1 MASTIAIA
9 ASFGIEPEKLESWAT
24 GDLPS
29 NEAEAKIA
37 EEVFSRFD
45 YVDGDWQPLGDTST
59 KAKKTKSKTKKTKA
73 TKAKTKTAASTS
85 SSTAEDQTSVNTDVS
100 ITSVDSLKD
109 KVKTETAKN
118 EAPAESDL
126 KSTQV
131 ESDSTSQVIEE
142 EASPAV
148 AEKTTKTK
156 AKVNKK
162 ASKEKSAEPVSA
174 ETTGVEVQT
183 KEAAAKK
190 PMEVAASAKDNHS
203 EETVA
208 DKSQVQSQPADIKAG
223 TTVAEKS
230 TESSSKKTDKAASTE
245 STEASND
252 KDKSD
257 KAKVEPTEPTGP
269 KVLFS
274 AVGIIRGEVTID
286 EVENQHTIKFGG
298 KTYPLFYARKN
309 YTAFTGLK
317 KEIEASGNANQRLIV
332 YPKFTHFPK
341 RDQPLRVGF
350 QLVGFDKGGGEGVT
364 QELNDNEF
372 KICGLWQFIPVC
384 RQPCISIFRNFS
396 RERLDYIKQAETRS
410 KVNFMKASHLPILW
424 RDGPVKPFRF
434 NPKLKKEEQAK
445 VYFVEIKAKFL
456 PQRDCFGFSEMLGEP
471 LEKLPRFLKASK
483 ADKAEVMKKAGK
495 NKPPGKGGNAKP
507 GAKGKPQ
514 NKVIVKPKSSP
525 KPTKPVKKES

>member
-1 MASTIAIA
+1 MATTIAIA
-9 ASFGIEPEKLESWAT
+9 ASFNIDPEKLESWAT
-24 GDLPS
+24 GEKPS

-37 EEVFSRFD
+37 EQIFESFD
-45 YVDGDWQPLGDTST
+45 YVDGDWRAKTEPE
-59 KAKKTKSKTKKTKA
+59 AKKAKTKKTTKTKKK
-73 TKAKTKTAASTS
+73 TKAAVSTP
-85 SSTAEDQTSVNTDVS
+85 SSTADQKTSINTAVS
-100 ITSVDSLKD
+100 ITSVDSSQD
-109 KVKTETAKN
+109 KVKAETAKN

-131 ESDSTSQVIEE
+131 ESDSTSQV
-142 EASPAV
+142 
-148 AEKTTKTK
+148 AEK
-156 AKVNKK
+156 
-162 ASKEKSAEPVSA
+162 P
-174 ETTGVEVQT
+174 
-183 KEAAAKK
+183 
-190 PMEVAASAKDNHS
+190 
-203 EETVA
+203 
-208 DKSQVQSQPADIKAG
+208 
-223 TTVAEKS
+223 
-230 TESSSKKTDKAASTE
+230 TESSSKETDKAASTE
-245 STEASND
+245 PTEGSND
-252 KDKSD
+252 KESTD
-257 KAKVEPTEPTGP
+257 KATEEPKEPTGP

-286 EVENQHTIKFGG
+286 EEENQHTVKFGG

-341 RDQPLRVGF
+341 RDQLPRVGF

-384 RQPCISIFRNFS
+384 RQPCISIFRNFT
-396 RERLDYIKQAETRS
+396 RDRLDYIKQAETRS

-507 GAKGKPQ
+507 AGKGKPQ

-525 KPTKPVKKES
+525 KPTKPIKKES

>member
-1 MASTIAIA
+1 MATTIALA
-9 ASFGIEPEKLESWAT
+9 ASFNIDAEKLESWAT
-24 GDLPS
+24 GKKPTDPT
-29 NEAEAKIA
+29 EAKIA
-37 EEVFSRFD
+37 EQIFAKFD
-45 YVDGDWQPLGDTST
+45 YVDGDWRSKTEPEAKKAKTKKTT
-59 KAKKTKSKTKKTKA
+59 KAKKKTKA
-73 TKAKTKTAASTS
+73 AVSTP
-85 SSTAEDQTSVNTDVS
+85 SSTAESKTSINSATSV
-100 ITSVDSLKD
+100 TSVDSTFD

-131 ESDSTSQVIEE
+131 ESDSTSQVTE
-142 EASPAV
+142 EAPPAD
-148 AEKTTKTK
+148 AEKASKTKKTTKTK
-156 AKVNKK
+156 AKANKT
-162 ASKEKSAEPVSA
+162 ASKEKGAEPVSA
-174 ETTGVEVQT
+174 ETTAVQAQT
-183 KEAAAKK
+183 KKVAATDAIV
-190 PMEVAASAKDNHS
+190 VAASAKENESDS
-203 EETVA
+203 TVA
-208 DKSQVQSQPADIKAG
+208 KQSEVTLTSTDIKAD
-223 TTVAEKS
+223 TPVAEKS
-230 TESSSKKTDKAASTE
+230 TESSSKETDKAASTE
-245 STEASND
+245 STEGSND

-257 KAKVEPTEPTGP
+257 KTPSEPTEPTGP

-286 EVENQHTIKFGG
+286 EEENQHTVKFGG

-309 YTAFTGLK
+309 YTAYTGLK

-341 RDQPLRVGF
+341 RDQPPRVGF

-384 RQPCISIFRNFS
+384 RQPCISIFRNFT
-396 RERLDYIKQAETRS
+396 RDRLDYIKQAETQS

-471 LEKLPRFLKASK
+471 SEKLPKFLKASK
-483 ADKAEVMKKAGK
+483 KDKAEVQKTAKK
-495 NKPPGKGGNAKP
+495 NKPPGKGGNARP
-507 GAKGKPQ
+507 GGKGKPQ
-514 NKVIVKPKSSP
+514 NKGVVKPSP
-525 KPTKPVKKES
+525 KPNKPVKKEA

>member
-1 MASTIAIA
+1 MATTIAIA
-9 ASFGIEPEKLESWAT
+9 ASFNIEPEKLESWAT
-24 GDLPS
+24 GEKPS
-29 NEAEAKIA
+29 DETEAKIA

-45 YVDGDWQPLGDTST
+45 YVDGDWQPLAET
-59 KAKKTKSKTKKTKA
+59 KPMAKKTKSKTKKTKA

-85 SSTAEDQTSVNTDVS
+85 SSTADNNTSINSATSV
-100 ITSVDSLKD
+100 TSVDSTKD
-109 KVKTETAKN
+109 KVKAETT
-118 EAPAESDL
+118 AESDL

-131 ESDSTSQVIEE
+131 ESDSTSQVVE
-142 EASPAV
+142 EAPPAD
-148 AEKTTKTK
+148 AEKSSETKKTTKTK
-156 AKVNKK
+156 ANKT
-162 ASKEKSAEPVSA
+162 ADTEKSAEPVSA
-174 ETTGVEVQT
+174 ETTGVEAGT
-183 KEAAAKK
+183 KKAAAKK

-245 STEASND
+245 STEGSND
-252 KDKSD
+252 KESTD
-257 KAKVEPTEPTGP
+257 KATEEPKEPEGP

-286 EVENQHTIKFGG
+286 EEENQHTVKFGG

-317 KEIEASGNANQRLIV
+317 KEIEASGNANQRLVV

-341 RDQPLRVGF
+341 RDQLPRVGF

-372 KICGLWQFIPVC
+372 KISGLWQFIPVC
-384 RQPCISIFRNFS
+384 RQPCISIFRNFT
-396 RERLDYIKQAETRS
+396 RDRLDYIKQAETQS

-424 RDGPVKPFRF
+424 RDGPVRPFRF

-471 LEKLPRFLKASK
+471 LEKLPKFLKASK

-495 NKPPGKGGNAKP
+495 NKPPGKGGNARP
-507 GAKGKPQ
+507 GGKGKPQ
-514 NKVIVKPKSSP
+514 NKGVVRPKPSS
-525 KPTKPVKKES
+525 KPTKPVKKEG